1 MTSIFYG
8 FLTNFALSYFHYI
21 LDCFCSWSSE
31 NQIKKPDL
39 RSIFSGFR
47 PSFVLAHFCN
57 HVVAALPV
65 PLLPFIAKEFGL
77 DNTHT
82 GLVITAFSL
91 ASGISQLPGGFLAD
105 RIGPR
110 KMITISI
117 CGIGLSGLLVGLSHS
132 YIVMLIFLVFLG
144 ISGGGYH
151 PSAPPLL
158 AASVPPQI
166 RGKAFGFHLIGGNAA
181 FFLAPL
187 MAAGIAVVW
196 GWRGTFIS
204 LAIPTI
210 IFGIV
215 FYFLISKTLVKKVE
229 SAVPEKPPAPS
240 IEDVP
245 HPKGWVREL
254 VLFIALSAIVS
265 SLCSSTGSFISVFS
279 VNYLG
284 TSYSTAAILVAVS
297 MSSGLWVSPFGGHM
311 ADRIGYIPT
320 MLISCIAAVPSIYL
334 MTITPYGA
342 GFIVVLLFW
351 GALNSIRLPAT
362 ESYIMSRSSPKM
374 RSTIFGI
381 FYACANHG
389 TGILAPLLGYLF
401 DRVGYAM
408 GFDIIA
414 FITLVVTILC
424 GIFLWRSHTRMK
436 LAASQLSNSI

>member
-1 MTSIFYG
+1 M
-8 FLTNFALSYFHYI
+8 
-21 LDCFCSWSSE
+21 
-31 NQIKKPDL
+31 
-39 RSIFSGFR
+39 
-47 PSFVLAHFCN
+47 
-57 HVVAALPV
+57 AALPV
-65 PLLPFIAKEFGL
+65 PLLPFIAAEFGL

-110 KMITISI
+110 KMIAISI

-132 YIVMLIFLVFLG
+132 YIMMLVFLVFLG
-144 ISGGGYH
+144 IAGGGYH

-187 MAAGIAVVW
+187 MAAGIAVFW

-215 FYFLISKTLVKKVE
+215 FYFLIGKTMVKKVE
-229 SAVPEKPPAPS
+229 NVGPTKSVDAR
-240 IEDVP
+240 IEETSR
-245 HPKGWVREL
+245 PKGWVREL
-254 VLFIALSAIVS
+254 VLFITLSALVS
-265 SLCSSTGSFISVFS
+265 SLCASTGSFISVFS

-320 MLISCIAAVPSIYL
+320 MLISCITAAPSIYL

-342 GFIVVLLFW
+342 GFVVVLLLW

-362 ESYIMSRSSPKM
+362 ESYIMSRSSPRM

-401 DRVGYAM
+401 DRVGYAT
-408 GFDIIA
+408 GFNIVA
-414 FITLVVTILC
+414 LITLAVTLPL
-424 GIFLWRSHTRMK
+424 GVFLWRSHIRMK
-436 LAASQLSNSI
+436 RISSLP

>member
-1 MTSIFYG
+1 M
-8 FLTNFALSYFHYI
+8 
-21 LDCFCSWSSE
+21 
-31 NQIKKPDL
+31 
-39 RSIFSGFR
+39 
-47 PSFVLAHFCN
+47 
-57 HVVAALPV
+57 

-105 RIGPR
+105 KIGPR

-132 YIVMLIFLVFLG
+132 YIMMLVFLVFMG
-144 ISGGGYH
+144 IGGGGYH
-151 PSAPPLL
+151 PSAAPLL
-158 AASVPPQI
+158 ASSVPAQI
-166 RGKAFGFHLIGGNAA
+166 RGKAFGFHIIGGNAA

-187 MAAGIAVVW
+187 MAAGIAVIW

-215 FYFLISKTLVKKVE
+215 FYFLISKTIVKKVE
-229 SAVPEKPPAPS
+229 NTGQVKPAVTETEETSRPR
-240 IEDVP
+240 
-245 HPKGWVREL
+245 GWVREL
-254 VLFIALSAIVS
+254 VLFIFLSSIVS
-265 SLCSSTGSFISVFS
+265 SLSASTGSFLSVFS

-284 TSYSTAAILVAVS
+284 TSYSTAAILVAIS
-297 MSSGLWVSPFGGHM
+297 MSSGLWASPFGGHM
-311 ADRIGYIPT
+311 ADRMGYIPT
-320 MLISCIAAVPSIYL
+320 ILISCIATVPSIYL
-334 MTITPYGA
+334 MTVIPYGA
-342 GFIVVLLFW
+342 GFIFLLLIY
-351 GALNSIRLPAT
+351 GALGAIRLPAT
-362 ESYIMSRSSPKM
+362 ESYIISRSSPKM

-381 FYACANHG
+381 FYACSNHG

-408 GFDIIA
+408 GFNVVSL
-414 FITLVVTILC
+414 ITLVVTVSC

-436 LAASQLSNSI
+436 RTASEVSAS